1 MARVTQGS
9 VRGES
14 GFTLIELM
22 MVVAIVGILAAIALP
37 SYRDYIIRSRIA
49 EVTSALAA
57 KRVRME
63 AFYDNNR
70 TYVGAPDCAADTTSS
85 KYFTFSC
92 SASTA
97 NTYTLQGIGSGQ
109 MLGFTFTVDQANAR
123 ATPAAPSGWAASADC
138 WITRKDGS
146 C

>member
-9 VRGES
+9 FRGES

-22 MVVAIVGILAAIALP
+22 VVVAIVGILAAIALP
-37 SYRDYIIRSRIA
+37 SYRDYIMRSRIA
-49 EVTSALAA
+49 EATSALAA

-70 TYVGAPDCAADTTSS
+70 TYVDAPDCLDDTTAS

-97 NTYTLQGIGSGQ
+97 NTYTLQGVGSGQ
-109 MLGFTFTVDQANAR
+109 MLGFTFTVNEANAR
-123 ATPAAPSGWAASADC
+123 ATTSAPAGWATAADC
-138 WITRKDGS
+138 WVTRKDGS